1 MNIHKEVILWMASFL
16 YNEEMKKKHTLRN
29 FILAVLILNIA
40 YWAGINMLVSAVL
53 VPSFMERLHAFDR
66 IVEQSYAEQVQE
78 TSLQNNAVSMNVIGM
93 SWARNNGPEERGL
106 DPLEGRVP
114 AARRSVCRGSPGAGF
129 RPQLGHT
136 PARLHR
142 QQGDDVRICILVPA
156 KGI

>member
-66 IVEQSYAEQVQE
+66 IVEQ
-78 TSLQNNAVSMNVIGM
+78 
-93 SWARNNGPEERGL
+93 
-106 DPLEGRVP
+106 
-114 AARRSVCRGSPGAGF
+114 RRQAFRITRSP
-129 RPQLGHT
+129 
-136 PARLHR
+136 
-142 QQGDDVRICILVPA
+142 
-156 KGI
+156 

>member
-1 MNIHKEVILWMASFL
+1 MASFL

-93 SWARNNGPEERGL
+93 SWARNNGPEE
-106 DPLEGRVP
+106 VP